1 MDTID
6 SAGTICFKG
15 TMVLLIK
22 YYSNFSFPKGHI
34 KAGERKEDAAIRET
48 VEETGI
54 TPSII
59 ASAITVP
66 SAKKGDERIIH
77 FFPSLY
83 LSGEL
88 TPEKGEVDDALWVDA
103 SDALSLL
110 TFASD
115 RKALEKAL
123 RIVGVDVE

>member
-1 MDTID
+1 MDRID

-15 TMVLLIK
+15 RKVLLIK

-34 KAGERKEDAAIRET
+34 KAGEKSEDAAIRET
-48 VEETGI
+48 EEETGI
-54 TPSII
+54 TPRII
-59 ASAITVP
+59 APAITVP
-66 SAKKGDERIIH
+66 SAKNGDERKIH

-83 LSGEL
+83 ISGEL
-88 TPEKGEVDDALWVDA
+88 TPEKGEVDDALWVEVP
-103 SDALSLL
+103 DALALL

-115 RKALEKAL
+115 RKALEEAL

>member
-15 TMVLLIK
+15 RKVLLIK

-34 KAGERKEDAAIRET
+34 KAGEKREDAAIRET
-48 VEETGI
+48 EEETGI
-54 TPSII
+54 TPRII
-59 ASAITVP
+59 APEITVP
-66 SAKKGDERIIH
+66 SAKKGDERKIH

-83 LSGEL
+83 ISGEL
-88 TPEKGEVDDALWVDA
+88 TPGTGEVDDVFWVEVTDA
-103 SDALSLL
+103 PALL

-115 RKALEKAL
+115 RKALGKAL
-123 RIVGVDVE
+123 RVVGVDVE